1 MLCIGTGPGPK
12 NVLSIDERGRR
23 VVFSYR
29 AWKALPK
36 GVPVPEG
43 DQGVWTVAGGVVQQ
57 FKDGDSYKPVCRT
70 NTVNGQNVSSFT
82 IKAFGPAQVLI
93 SVSLWSEFEALVP
106 HIVKGAFVSVEGK
119 LKSET
124 KNGTTYHNLS
134 ASQIAVLTPV
144 ARAERPVV
152 NAAPEQQQAAPAAD
166 QAQPAAG
173 ASSIF

>member
-1 MLCIGTGPGPK
+1 MLLIGTGPGPK
-12 NVLSIDERGRR
+12 NVLSIDDSGRR
-23 VVFSYR
+23 VVYSYR

-36 GVPVPEG
+36 GAQVANE

-57 FKDGDSYKPVCRT
+57 FKDGDSWKPVCRT
-70 NTVNGQNVSSFT
+70 NSVNGQNVSSFT

-144 ARAERPVV
+144 ARQEREVV
-152 NAAPEQQQAAPAAD
+152 NAPAQAAPTAD
-166 QAQPAAG
+166 QAQAAPAAG